1 MLKAANQ
8 FVQVEV
14 ANKAVKGFDA
24 GGDSSLFRGKVL
36 STGINVSNIKKGQ
49 IVLFP
54 SVHGKAMM
62 DVEAG
67 KNVWYVDEDIILGFE

>member
-1 MLKAANQ
+1 MIKAANN
-8 FVQVEV
+8 FVQIEV
-14 ANKAVKGFDA
+14 VNKQIKGFDA
-24 GGDSSLFRGKVL
+24 GADNSLFRGKVL
-36 STGINVSNIKKGQ
+36 SVGINVSNVKKGQ
-49 IVLFP
+49 TVLFP